1 METVVA
7 IIFLVIGGFLF
18 GASASLLYR
27 TRQRHQTWQ
36 RARGTIVAH
45 AEFTRD
51 RHTMYRAQIRFAPGN
66 SAPVT
71 FTSNFG
77 STKPRP
83 AVGEAVDVLYPATAP
98 NQAVVRSFSTLY
110 MPGIL
115 LGFLAICLLSVSL
128 SVIYPFFV
136 HK

>member
-51 RHTMYRAQIRFAPGN
+51 RHTMYRAQIRFAPGLLTTRPMSSAAN
-66 SAPVT
+66 SN
-71 FTSNFG
+71 SKSLNFV
-77 STKPRP
+77 
-83 AVGEAVDVLYPATAP
+83 A
-98 NQAVVRSFSTLY
+98 
-110 MPGIL
+110 
-115 LGFLAICLLSVSL
+115 
-128 SVIYPFFV
+128 
-136 HK
+136 